1 MCRGGAPRNAKR
13 PRRWAGHQRGPAQVL
28 RSRSP
33 DGVEQEVW
41 GHLLVHH
48 AIRRLMHD
56 CAGQTQVD
64 TDRLSFTRTLR
75 LARRH
80 VTAQAAFSP

>member
-1 MCRGGAPRNAKR
+1 
-13 PRRWAGHQRGPAQVL
+13 QVL

-48 AIRRLMHD
+48 AIRQLMHTAAEG
-56 CAGQTQVD
+56 AGTD

-75 LARRH
+75 LARRQ